1 VDLKEIFSFRGNP
14 DGVNTSSS
22 PLPAY
27 QQTGPERT
35 GQPVATTLGR
45 ARTGTLAG
53 QWRVKV
59 LGRPGTLPDALRQ
72 RLEPDLDVVTDGA
85 ADVIVLRQADPVAVG
100 KVRATDTE
108 VALIAEPP
116 TGIAPDA
123 VVGML
128 DAGADCVLVDT
139 TTAELVARI
148 HAVLRRRGWGPP
160 QPQH

>member
-1 VDLKEIFSFRGNP
+1 M
-14 DGVNTSSS
+14 
-22 PLPAY
+22 
-27 QQTGPERT
+27 
-35 GQPVATTLGR
+35 
-45 ARTGTLAG
+45 
-53 QWRVKV
+53 
-59 LGRPGTLPDALRQ
+59 
-72 RLEPDLDVVTDGA
+72 VTDGA